1 MLFDLKQ
8 LWKEALKIIETGTS
22 FVTYEVWLSSLEPV
36 EIEDNNLIMVSPT
49 VMAVNVVKENYLDL
63 IKNAVNKVNNNI
75 TEVSII
81 AASELSSF
89 LKTHVLPQN
98 EYKQLNRTINTENEK
113 QETEKVPQISTE
125 PPLFNAK
132 YTFDNFIVGKSNQLA
147 HAAAKAVSENPG
159 KSYNPLFIYGG
170 SGLGKTHIM
179 HAIGNQ
185 LLSERPEL
193 KVSYITS
200 ERFVN
205 ELVEAIRVGKE
216 QSTKQFRNKY
226 RNVDVLMIDDIQFIA
241 NKITTQEEFFHTF
254 NDLYQL
260 GKQIIISSDRA
271 PKFLSELEERLR
283 SRFQWGLIVDIQPPE
298 IETRLAILKKKAE
311 NEKYNVEESVYNLIA
326 ESMDSNIREMEGL
339 LSRIT
344 FYASLIGATKVTEE
358 IAREALKDFL
368 DNKKEVL
375 TVEKIT
381 DSVCSYYSVTKAELK
396 GKKKNKEIVE
406 PRQVCIYLITDM
418 LSLPLAAI
426 GAAFGGRDHT
436 TIMHAR
442 DKITEAIKTNNNI
455 STAVKDIKNMILKK

>member
-1 MLFDLKQ
+1 MTVDLKEF
-8 LWKEALKIIETGTS
+8 WKEALKIIETGTS
-22 FVTYEVWLSSLEPV
+22 FVTYEVWISSLEPV
-36 EIEDNNLIMVSPT
+36 DISDGTLIMVSPT
-49 VMAVNVVKENYLDL
+49 TMAVNVIKNNYIDL
-63 IKNAVNKVNNNI
+63 IRHAVNKANANI
-75 TEVSII
+75 TDVFIMP
-81 AASELSSF
+81 ASELTEY
-89 LKTHVLPQN
+89 LKTRVLPGSDAAATVTEAVPAAPAN
-98 EYKQLNRTINTENEK
+98 AEPTI
-113 QETEKVPQISTE
+113 
-125 PPLFNAK
+125 FNPK
-132 YTFDNFIVGKSNQLA
+132 YTFDNFVVGKSNQLA
-147 HAAAKAVSENPG
+147 HAAAKAVADNPG

-185 LLSERPEL
+185 LIKEKPHL
-193 KVSYITS
+193 KVNYLTS

-226 RNVDVLMIDDIQFIA
+226 RSLDVLMVDDIQFIA
-241 NKITTQEEFFHTF
+241 NKVSTQEEFFHTF

-311 NEKYNVEESVYNLIA
+311 NENYNVEESVFHLIA
-326 ESMDSNIREMEGL
+326 ERMDSNIREMEGL

-344 FYASLIGATKVTEE
+344 FYASLIGAPKVTYD
-358 IAREALKDFL
+358 IALEALKDFL

-375 TVEKIT
+375 TIDKII
-381 DSVCSYYSVTKAELK
+381 DAACSYYSVSKADIV

-406 PRQVCIYLITDM
+406 PRQVCIYLITEM
-418 LSLPLAAI
+418 LNLPLASI
-426 GAAFGGRDHT
+426 GSAFGGRDHT
-436 TIMHAR
+436 TVMHAR
-442 DKITEAIKTNNNI
+442 DKIAELIKTKNNVA
-455 STAVKDIKNMILKK
+455 TAVKDIKDMILKK